1 MSIIGLRTA
10 GRHFTV
16 RMTALTIAAMG
27 MATAPS
33 AFASASASDRT
44 PAISVG
50 LNAFAAKVETLG
62 EARFPGTFAG
72 ATLTSAGVVKVYATS
87 TRDAA
92 LTSAIAKLNSGH
104 YRVTYTAAKFSYRKL
119 DALNAA
125 LVSHQSRLQK
135 DGVEL
140 AISSPDA
147 AAGTVQVTL
156 LRPTRAVLA
165 RLSSSGVASP
175 NLGPLTTANYATAA
189 SAIISTAVGAGYTVQ
204 HALQAQAATTV
215 APGTVARGTAVPDIG
230 RNAGVAPFAG
240 GDYITS
246 NGLVPYCTGGF
257 SVVGNASGNPF
268 MLTAGHCGRATWS
281 TPAQPMGQTSSLYFK
296 NPARDDFQTIRVGSA
311 RGSVNGDTDQYAVIG
326 QNNPARG
333 DLITLDGSISGEEH
347 DIAVIAPN
355 ATIYNITA
363 PDGSKFTASYLVEAS
378 GFCQGGDSGGPM
390 YIRQPTPLQVVAVG
404 TLVAYFGLPSGGIA
418 CAGERI
424 TQELKASNTSLIE
437 GANTVP

>member
-1 MSIIGLRTA
+1 
-10 GRHFTV
+10 
-16 RMTALTIAAMG
+16 MTALTIAAMG

-204 HALQAQAATTV
+204 HALQARPRRPSRRVPSRGVPLCRISGATPGWRRSQEATTSP
-215 APGTVARGTAVPDIG
+215 ATAWSRTARAASPWWGTR
-230 RNAGVAPFAG
+230 
-240 GDYITS
+240 
-246 NGLVPYCTGGF
+246 
-257 SVVGNASGNPF
+257 
-268 MLTAGHCGRATWS
+268 RA
-281 TPAQPMGQTSSLYFK
+281 
-296 NPARDDFQTIRVGSA
+296 I
-311 RGSVNGDTDQYAVIG
+311 
-326 QNNPARG
+326 
-333 DLITLDGSISGEEH
+333 
-347 DIAVIAPN
+347 
-355 ATIYNITA
+355 
-363 PDGSKFTASYLVEAS
+363 
-378 GFCQGGDSGGPM
+378 
-390 YIRQPTPLQVVAVG
+390 
-404 TLVAYFGLPSGGIA
+404 PS
-418 CAGERI
+418 C
-424 TQELKASNTSLIE
+424 
-437 GANTVP
+437 